1 MHGVLLGLSALI
13 ALTLPAAGHAQQFDS
28 SSTELTGR
36 FARPPSLGDFCRGD
50 LRGDFRRDRDR
61 DRDRDRQHRRS
72 ACRTDVV
79 MDWYGGEWALY
90 NNRSWEPDSY
100 NDWWHDR
107 PERAYPRWMG
117 RNQDCA
123 RRWYS
128 GDVLTC

>member
-1 MHGVLLGLSALI
+1 MDRALLVLSAL
-13 ALTLPAAGHAQQFDS
+13 AAAALPAATAHAQLSGNPAPHTSGLAGTPGF
-28 SSTELTGR
+28 R
-36 FARPPSLGDFCRGD
+36 DFCRGD
-50 LRGDFRRDRDR
+50 FHHDGGFRHDGDRR
-61 DRDRDRQHRRS
+61 HRHGE
-72 ACRTDVV
+72 CRTDVV
-79 MDWYGGEWALY
+79 LGSYGGEWALY

-123 RRWYS
+123 RKWYS

>member
-1 MHGVLLGLSALI
+1 MHRVLLGLSALI
-13 ALTLPAAGHAQQFDS
+13 ATAVPAAAQQFAG
-28 SSTELTGR
+28 SSTELTGG
-36 FARPPSLGDFCRGD
+36 FARPPSPGDFCRGD
-50 LRGDFRRDRDR
+50 FRGDRDR
-61 DRDRDRQHRRS
+61 RHHRGG
-72 ACRTDVV
+72 CRTDVV

-107 PERAYPRWMG
+107 PERAYPRWMT

>member
-1 MHGVLLGLSALI
+1 MHRVLLGLSAL
-13 ALTLPAAGHAQQFDS
+13 AVVTLPVAAHAQQFTNS
-28 SSTELTGR
+28 SDERSGG
-36 FARPPSLGDFCRGD
+36 FVSPHSFGDNC
-50 LRGDFRRDRDR
+50 RGDFRHDGDRR
-61 DRDRDRQHRRS
+61 HRRGGG
-72 ACRTDVV
+72 CRTDVV

-107 PERAYPRWMG
+107 PERAYPRWMT

-128 GDVLTC
+128 GDALTC